1 MSSNFPPD
9 ISKPYWPVNGVT
21 GLGLGAD
28 AVGVE
33 PAEAEADA
41 DADAVATGVP
51 PAVGDEFVRCDA
63 TGVEEPHAATRDA
76 IAATTAT
83 SRISVLAR
91 LYSCFG
97 RAEPLN
103 LGFLDAFGARAVGIV
118 RARLEEA
125 VPAPTLDQRLAADRA
140 RLVQEFRPCLG
151 LAVLADVRAVL
162 AVRVTR
168 ARDERTITASALDQL
183 PLPALRALLA
193 RGLGCR
199 LRSI

>member
-1 MSSNFPPD
+1 MSSRFPPD

-33 PAEAEADA
+33 AAEAEADA
-41 DADAVATGVP
+41 DADAVAVGVP
-51 PAVGDEFVRCDA
+51 PAVGDEFVRCAA
-63 TGVEEPHAATRDA
+63 TGVEEPHAATRHA

-83 SRISVLAR
+83 SRICVAR

-103 LGFLDAFGARAVGIV
+103 LGFLDAFGSRAVRIV

-125 VPAPTLDQRLAADRA
+125 VPAPTLDQGLAADRA

-151 LAVLADVRAVL
+151 LAVLADVGAVL

-168 ARDERTITASALDQL
+168 AGDEGTIATRALDQL
-183 PLPALRALLA
+183 PLPALRAFLA
-193 RGLGCR
+193 RGLG
-199 LRSI
+199 